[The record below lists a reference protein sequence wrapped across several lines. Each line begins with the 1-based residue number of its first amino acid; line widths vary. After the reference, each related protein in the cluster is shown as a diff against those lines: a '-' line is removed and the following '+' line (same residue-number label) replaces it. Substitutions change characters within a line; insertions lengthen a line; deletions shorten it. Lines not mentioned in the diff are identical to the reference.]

1 MHAKNTK
8 QYIKIYDCYF
18 NLRLFLFVG
27 HGVQITDTDMY
38 TWYIHR
44 EKIYIPSKPLQCM
57 TQNDQ

>member
-38 TWYIHR
+38 T
-44 EKIYIPSKPLQCM
+44 
-57 TQNDQ
+57 